1 MGIARRVVGVA
12 IAGAVGC
19 AAVASLAH
27 AQGLNLLPGV
37 PEVANDSLP
46 DVAMATVGRPD
57 PVIYYNPRL
66 MNRYGPL
73 LGEFFLAH
81 EYGHLFHH
89 HSRTRSAGASDNEF
103 AAALRDQELDADCFA
118 AQQLGRRHREAIES
132 AIRFFT
138 RLGPFRFDAV
148 HPTGAQRAGRLL
160 ECLPD
165 QGDGLLVRRDGDT
178 GVEPSPVSGE
188 ADHVRFRLQAPALE
202 DESSGRTAQLWIDG
216 HEVGVIS
223 NLRIPSNIEV
233 TRFGAGLHSYRV
245 TLEVYSFDWLLQL
258 TRNGMV
264 SGSGHIAVKNG
275 DAFTVRWSPG
285 EPPALVKDAGY

>member
-1 MGIARRVVGVA
+1 MAFVRPL
-12 IAGAVGC
+12 AGAVLM
-19 AAVASLAH
+19 AAAGFVAQVAPAR

-37 PEVANDSLP
+37 PEIANDSLP
-46 DVAMATVGRPD
+46 DVALATVDRSD

-89 HSRTRSAGASDNEF
+89 HTRIRSPAASDNEYT
-103 AAALRDQELDADCFA
+103 AALRNQELEADCFA
-118 AQQLGRRHREAIES
+118 AERLGVRHREAIES

-148 HPTGAQRAGRLL
+148 HPTGAQRASRLL

-165 QGDGLLVRRDGDT
+165 QANGLLVRRDGDT
-178 GVEPSPVSGE
+178 GVETGPISGE
-188 ADHVRFRLQAPALE
+188 PDHIRFRLQAPALE

-216 HEVGVIS
+216 RRVGVIS
-223 NLRIPSNIEV
+223 NVRIPSNIEV
-233 TRFGAGLHSYRV
+233 TGFGAGLHSYRMTV
-245 TLEVYSFDWLLQL
+245 EVYSFDRLMQL
-258 TRNGMV
+258 TMDGTV
-264 SGSGHIAVKNG
+264 SGSGHIAVKDG

-285 EPPALVKDAGY
+285 EPPALAKDTGY